1 MIGSVA
7 LMLDMSF
14 GMADEAKAV
23 WQAMQSVFA
32 AGYSTG
38 DLSKAG
44 SGITLLSTTE
54 FGDKVIESLQDLL

>member
-1 MIGSVA
+1 
-7 LMLDMSF
+7 MSF

-38 DLSKAG
+38 DLSKPG